1 MHDAIQPRGY
11 PLGWQD
17 IARRQGIASQPHL
30 FYEGLMGSRRYTLTS
45 ACLFAEMFASAGTA
59 KPWCT
64 VPVAQAHIVL
74 ATKPFDLPPADAAP
88 HPLANVHTGGMP
100 HRGRWDEVHSA
111 MRDLVL
117 MQRAALAWRAGAGQ
131 TQYDVAVRLMVA
143 WVETYQPTLDPIDE
157 TSFDMLI
164 DTFAIVRD
172 RLAPADRIR
181 IADRLGKWGWAYVD
195 SIARLALPDHSIWIN
210 NWQSHRIKLVTMLA
224 VAANDKRLFGE
235 ARRLFRLQ
243 IAANIHPDGET
254 LDFAVRDALHYV
266 VYDLEPLLQ
275 AALAARTFAGEDWY
289 RWETEDQASLAG
301 AVTWLMPY
309 AAGQATH
316 EEFVHSQVDF
326 DAERAAAGVKGYKG
340 LFDVQDA
347 ASLYWLAARF
357 DSSLESL
364 ARSLGPEPDQLAMCG
379 N

>member
-1 MHDAIQPRGY
+1 
-11 PLGWQD
+11 
-17 IARRQGIASQPHL
+17 
-30 FYEGLMGSRRYTLTS
+30 MGSSRYALTS
-45 ACLFAEMFASAGTA
+45 ACLFVAMSASAGGAT
-59 KPWCT
+59 PWCT
-64 VPVAQAHIVL
+64 VPVAQARAIL

-88 HPLANVHTGGMP
+88 HALANVHTGGMP

-111 MRDLVL
+111 MRDLWL
-117 MQRAALAWRAGAGQ
+117 MQEAALAWRAGAGQ
-131 TQYDVAVRLMVA
+131 PQYDMAVRLLVA

-164 DTFAIVRD
+164 DTFAIIRD

-181 IADRLGKWGWAYVD
+181 IADRLDKWGWAYVN

-210 NWQSHRIKLVTMLA
+210 NWQSHRIKLITMLA
-224 VAANDKRLFGE
+224 AATEDKRLFGE

-266 VYDLEPLLQ
+266 VYDLEPLLR

-289 RWETEDQASLAG
+289 RWETADHASLAG
-301 AVTWLMPY
+301 AVTWLTPY

-340 LFDVQDA
+340 PFDVQDA

-357 DSSLESL
+357 DPALEPL
-364 ARSLGPEPDQLAMCG
+364 ARSLGSVPDYLAMCG

>member
-1 MHDAIQPRGY
+1 
-11 PLGWQD
+11 
-17 IARRQGIASQPHL
+17 
-30 FYEGLMGSRRYTLTS
+30 MGSRRYALIS
-45 ACLFAEMFASAGTA
+45 ACLFAAVTASADAATL
-59 KPWCT
+59 WCT
-64 VPVAQAHIVL
+64 VPVAQARAIL

-88 HPLANVHTGGMP
+88 HALANVHTGGMP

-111 MRDLVL
+111 MRDLWL
-117 MQRAALAWRAGAGQ
+117 MQEAALAWRAGAGQ
-131 TQYDVAVRLMVA
+131 AQYDMAVRLLVA
-143 WVETYQPTLDPIDE
+143 WIETYQPTLDPIDE

-181 IADRLGKWGWAYVD
+181 IADRLNKWGWAYVD

-224 VAANDKRLFGE
+224 VATNDKRLFGE

-275 AALAARTFAGEDWY
+275 AALAARAYAGEDWY
-289 RWETEDQASLAG
+289 RWKTADHASLAA
-301 AVTWLMPY
+301 AVTWLTPY
-309 AAGQATH
+309 AARQATH

-340 LFDVQDA
+340 PFDVQDA
-347 ASLYWLAARF
+347 ASLYWLASRF
-357 DSSLESL
+357 DAALEPL
-364 ARSLGPEPDQLAMCG
+364 ARSLGSAPDYLAMCG